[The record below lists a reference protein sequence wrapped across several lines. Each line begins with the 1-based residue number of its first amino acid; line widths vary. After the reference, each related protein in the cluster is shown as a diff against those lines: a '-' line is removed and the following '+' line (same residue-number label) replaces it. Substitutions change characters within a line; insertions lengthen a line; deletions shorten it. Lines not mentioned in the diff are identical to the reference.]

1 MTVPTATFTRQH
13 YTAIGYVLRDLIF
26 LSPGEKKS
34 VVMHFN
40 HYFRATQDGYNAQ
53 KFIEGCYA
61 NQADAP
67 DTSTEREQ
75 P

>member
-13 YTAIGYVLRDLIF
+13 YTAIMHILRDLNV
-26 LSPGEKKS
+26 LSPGDKRS

-40 HYFRATQDGYNAQ
+40 HYFRATQEGYNVQ

-67 DTSTEREQ
+67 VTSTEHQ
-75 P
+75 